1 MDDLSRD
8 YVVWVFLAAVG
19 VIQVASAHAGLT
31 KLLFVRAKP
40 WAIALGVV
48 LIVAGFVW
56 FFRDGPRHFPD
67 TAGGINGNEQAAR
80 VALTCLAAGA
90 FTFALSSLLNR
101 RGGLDDATPAA
112 ADGFEAL
119 RHRTYAQALAASMKS
134 LVYEARRWTRR

>member
-8 YVVWVFLAAVG
+8 YVVWIFLAAVG

-31 KLLFVRAKP
+31 KLLFIRAKP
-40 WAIALGVV
+40 WAMALGVV

-56 FFRDGPRHFPD
+56 FFREGPRHFPD
-67 TAGGINGNEQAAR
+67 TAGGINGNEQGAR

-90 FTFALSSLLNR
+90 FTFALSSLLYR
-101 RGGLDDATPAA
+101 REDVDDATP

-119 RHRTYAQALAASMKS
+119 RRRTYAQALVASMRT
-134 LVYEARRWTRR
+134 LVQEARRWTRR

>member
-1 MDDLSRD
+1 MTSPGTTFI
-8 YVVWVFLAAVG
+8 WIFLAAVG

-31 KLLFVRAKP
+31 KLLFIRARP
-40 WAIALGVV
+40 WAMALGIV
-48 LIVAGFVW
+48 LILAGCVW

-67 TAGGINGNEQAAR
+67 TAGGINGNEQGAR

-101 RGGLDDATPAA
+101 RSTVDDAAPAA

-119 RHRTYAQALAASMKS
+119 RRRTYAQALSASMKT
-134 LVYEARRWTRR
+134 LVHEARRWMRR